1 MRRRVDVLL
10 LNEIDRLWTLRVLA
24 IEAADVRDAR
34 KRNAHPD
41 HQLSR
46 RHVDP
51 GDALSNRMLHLQT
64 GVELQ
69 EGVLSGRRLEPKK
82 SLTNV

>member
-10 LNEIDRLWTLRVLA
+10 LDEIDRLWTLRVLA

-46 RHVDP
+46 RHVDL
-51 GDALSNRMLHLQT
+51 G
-64 GVELQ
+64 GE
-69 EGVLSGRRLEPKK
+69 
-82 SLTNV
+82 